1 MTTKV
6 PNTEKRKTTD
16 NLSKK
21 EKTIAMIGKWETGR
35 NIQGIAEA
43 EK

>member
-6 PNTEKRKTTD
+6 PNTGKRETTD

-21 EKTIAMIGKWETGR
+21 EKTTAMIGKWDTGKD
-35 NIQGIAEA
+35 IQGIAEA